1 MNFIQNNIKPYIDDR
16 QPDYL
21 LLFAA
26 SFLMI
31 IGMVF
36 SYSLSIFAVD
46 YYDYSQFHFFIR
58 QGVVVMM
65 AIFVMWGLAHIQA
78 DVVFFKWNVGWK
90 LFWIFSALLVIMN
103 FLPSFMVTASG
114 GANRWIRLPGF
125 SLSPVEFFKVGF
137 IFFLS
142 HSFNKKF
149 SNLPNI
155 TFKEELKMLIPY
167 GVVFGFFVFFIA
179 VMQKDLGNVVLLAV
193 VLLIMLVFAD
203 RSSKVFFLII
213 GVAVSGFV
221 GLIMFA
227 PHRITRIKSW
237 WSSVQDK
244 ALTPFPKELQEILRV
259 TEYAEPY
266 QVSNSLNAIYNGGWF
281 GEGLAEGGLKLG
293 FLGEVHTDF
302 VLAGITEEVGF
313 FGFLSIVVL
322 LFFVIFRIFRISR
335 RINNQVYHLFSL
347 GIALMISI
355 SFLINSYGISG
366 LIPIK
371 GIAVP
376 FLSYGGSSVLALGI
390 AIGMVLS
397 ISKELP
403 VEEKKL
409 ENKDNKEVV
418 KTKYSEFIR
427 K

>member
-1 MNFIQNNIKPYIDDR
+1 MNFIQKKIKPYIDDR
-16 QPDYL
+16 QPDYPL
-21 LLFAA
+21 LITA

-36 SYSLSIFAVD
+36 SYSLPIFAVD
-46 YYDYSQFHFFIR
+46 YYDYSQFHFFLR
-58 QGVVVMM
+58 QGIVVII
-65 AIFVMWGLAHIQA
+65 AIFCMWGLAHIDA
-78 DVVFFKWNVGWK
+78 STVFNDWKIGWW
-90 LFWIFSALLVIMN
+90 LFGIFSFLLIIMN

-125 SLSPVEFFKVGF
+125 SLSPVEFFKIGF

-142 HSFNKKF
+142 QSFHKKF
-149 SNLPNI
+149 TNLHKV
-155 TFKEELKMLIPY
+155 TFTEELKMLVPY
-167 GVVFGFFVFFIA
+167 GIVFSFFVFFIA
-179 VMQKDLGNVVLLAV
+179 VLQKDLGNVVLLATI
-193 VLLIMLVFAD
+193 LLVMLIFAD
-203 RSSKVFFLII
+203 RSFKVFFLLI
-213 GVAVSGFV
+213 GLAIAGFV
-221 GLIMFA
+221 SLILFA
-227 PHRITRIKSW
+227 PHRIGRIRSW
-237 WSSVQDK
+237 WSSVQDS
-244 ALTPFPKELQEILRV
+244 ALSPFPDWIQDMFKI

-313 FGFLSIVVL
+313 FGFLFIITL

-335 RINNQVYHLFSL
+335 RIDNQVYHLFSL
-347 GIALMISI
+347 GVALMISV
-355 SFLINSYGISG
+355 SFLINAYGISG

-397 ISKELP
+397 ISKEIKIKPPLNTL
-403 VEEKKL
+403 EK
-409 ENKDNKEVV
+409 ESFDNYSYEV
-418 KTKYSEFIR
+418 R
-427 K
+427 